1 VRLYGWRDR
10 EVIWEPDL
18 RAVPEVL
25 LGAGERV
32 LDGSLGRLR

>member
-1 VRLYGWRDR
+1 MAGPGGDL
-10 EVIWEPDL
+10 EPDL